1 MLEHYATSPA
11 CKHLAPFVPLL
22 ANLPLFPVIRDSKG
36 RVLSLPPIIN
46 SRHSRI
52 TLDTKD
58 VLIECTAQDLT
69 KAHIVLDTMVT
80 MFSEYCGVPF
90 TVEPVD
96 VVYEEGSEGV
106 KHFGSGSDDFVGT
119 ETTPRLST
127 RKAEANVKEICSI
140 IGVDIDPSTI
150 CELCTRMQLG
160 PAELSESGTVLVT
173 VPPTRSDILHSVDIV
188 EDVAIAYGF
197 NNLMPGHLP
206 KTLSV
211 GGPLPINH
219 FCDQVL
225 HLSRVNLFFLLTFR
239 FVFF

>member
-1 MLEHYATSPA
+1 MPLIANSP
-11 CKHLAPFVPLL
+11 LY
-22 ANLPLFPVIRDSKG
+22 PVIRDAQG

-58 VLIECTAQDLT
+58 VFIECTAQDLT

-90 TVEPVD
+90 SVEPVD

-106 KHFGSGSDDFVGT
+106 KHFGSETDAFVPT

-127 RKAEANVKEICSI
+127 RRAEANIKEVCSI
-140 IGVDIDPSTI
+140 IGVDIEPSTI

-160 PAELSESGTVLVT
+160 PAELTESGSVLVT
-173 VPPTRSDILHSVDIV
+173 VPPTRSDILHAVDIA
-188 EDVAIAYGF
+188 EDVAIAYGKERE
-197 NNLMPGHLP
+197 LYE
-206 KTLSV
+206 
-211 GGPLPINH
+211 
-219 FCDQVL
+219 
-225 HLSRVNLFFLLTFR
+225 RV
-239 FVFF
+239 VI